1 MALAAGLT
9 TLNLLD
15 AAAYQKLDELAAQ
28 LADGLS
34 AALIRTGVPGIV
46 QRVGSLLTLF
56 FVEQPVTDFAS
67 ANASDRGRFARWHR
81 ALLGRGIYWPP
92 SQLETAFV
100 SLAHSPQDIT
110 TTLEAAEAALR
121 DASQ

>member
-1 MALAAGLT
+1 MTEPLT
-9 TLNLLD
+9 PEQLRAIAHLSKYDIFPQGSAESAVQLLLREVERLK
-15 AAAYQKLDELAAQ
+15 QE
-28 LADGLS
+28 LS
-34 AALIRTGVPGIV
+34 ATHQVIDALNI
-46 QRVGSLLTLF
+46 
-56 FVEQPVTDFAS
+56 AS